1 MGLKEYKAKRDLDRT
16 PEPGAGKERPAGKDL
31 IFVIHRHKA
40 SHLHYDLRLE
50 MEGVLK
56 SWAVPKGPSMAPS
69 DRRLAMQVE
78 DHPYDYKDFK
88 GVIPEGNYG
97 AGIVEIWDRGTY
109 TALGLKNGDAE
120 RTLLK
125 GLKAGSLKVVL
136 KGRKLKG
143 EFALVRMKGEEGRSW
158 LLIKHRDKYAV
169 DAYDSEL
176 ETPKNSPINKE
187 LAQRSVAKTKPR
199 GRTTKGATKEAV
211 ADAADDEGPRR
222 RTVHSFGKAEKV
234 NAAIRPMLASPDVAP
249 FDDADWLFEVKWDGY
264 RAVAETGGKDLRL
277 YSRNGLSFLQ
287 AYPNVAKELRR
298 MRKQLVLDGEVVALN
313 DQDRPDFQLLQ
324 HAAQEPS
331 THVVYYVFD
340 LLSVGGKDITHLPL
354 LERKARL
361 RRELKDGAHVRF
373 SDHVQ
378 ERGIDL
384 FDAAV
389 EQDLEGIIGK
399 RADSPYARG
408 VRSRSWVK
416 VKNHRS
422 QEVVIGG
429 YTAPR
434 NSRKHFGALL
444 LGTFEKGKFT
454 YAGHTGTGF
463 DARTLKEVMGL
474 MKPLVRKTSPFDGA
488 VDANMPPVWLRP
500 SLVCQVKFTEWTR
513 DGHMRHPVFL
523 GMRPDKDAKD
533 VHREIMATKRINAP
547 IGSLPGSRSGRTRKA
562 ERTAGTA
569 SEKPNERDVKV
580 GGHTVH
586 LTNLNKVYWPKEGIT
601 KGDVL
606 DYYERMHRVLLPHL
620 KDRPQS
626 LYRTPNGMKGRGF
639 FQKDA
644 GGAAPAWVPSLKI
657 PSDSR
662 GGASVDYI
670 LCNELGTLLYLVNLG
685 CIELNP
691 WTSRKGSLLKPDHVV
706 LDLDPSDGN
715 SFDDVVEAALAVKVV
730 LDKIGVKGWCKTS
743 GSSGLHI
750 YIPTGG
756 RYTYDQLAPF
766 AKNMMRVVEELLPG
780 STTLE
785 RSLAKRDKKKI
796 YLDHLQNRK
805 GQTLAS
811 VYSIR
816 PRDGATVSTP
826 LLWKE
831 VEPGLDRGAFTIHTV
846 PERVEKL
853 GDLFEDVLK
862 GKGFALG
869 KALKALD
876 ELLA

>member
-1 MGLKEYKAKRDLDRT
+1 
-16 PEPGAGKERPAGKDL
+16 
-31 IFVIHRHKA
+31 
-40 SHLHYDLRLE
+40 
-50 MEGVLK
+50 
-56 SWAVPKGPSMAPS
+56 
-69 DRRLAMQVE
+69 
-78 DHPYDYKDFK
+78 
-88 GVIPEGNYG
+88 
-97 AGIVEIWDRGTY
+97 
-109 TALGLKNGDAE
+109 
-120 RTLLK
+120 
-125 GLKAGSLKVVL
+125 
-136 KGRKLKG
+136 
-143 EFALVRMKGEEGRSW
+143 
-158 LLIKHRDKYAV
+158 
-169 DAYDSEL
+169 
-176 ETPKNSPINKE
+176 
-187 LAQRSVAKTKPR
+187 
-199 GRTTKGATKEAV
+199 
-211 ADAADDEGPRR
+211 
-222 RTVHSFGKAEKV
+222 
-234 NAAIRPMLASPDVAP
+234 
-249 FDDADWLFEVKWDGY
+249 
-264 RAVAETGGKDLRL
+264 
-277 YSRNGLSFLQ
+277 
-287 AYPNVAKELRR
+287 
-298 MRKQLVLDGEVVALN
+298 
-313 DQDRPDFQLLQ
+313 
-324 HAAQEPS
+324 
-331 THVVYYVFD
+331 
-340 LLSVGGKDITHLPL
+340 
-354 LERKARL
+354 
-361 RRELKDGAHVRF
+361 
-373 SDHVQ
+373 
-378 ERGIDL
+378 
-384 FDAAV
+384 
-389 EQDLEGIIGK
+389 
-399 RADSPYARG
+399 
-408 VRSRSWVK
+408 
-416 VKNHRS
+416 
-422 QEVVIGG
+422 
-429 YTAPR
+429 
-434 NSRKHFGALL
+434 
-444 LGTFEKGKFT
+444 
-454 YAGHTGTGF
+454 
-463 DARTLKEVMGL
+463 MGL